1 MRADIMGSEIRLK
14 KQKWVVAAKRAD
26 FQEIGKKFQIDP
38 VIARIIRNRGLTEL
52 FQIERYLYG
61 ERKDLYDPH
70 LLKDAGKGA
79 EIIRKKIEMHK
90 KIRIIGDYDI
100 DGVEASYILI
110 RALRRCGAGYVNH
123 FSHLLHAFPNKRL
136 LPAAAAFFS
145 FD

>member
-1 MRADIMGSEIRLK
+1 MWADIMGSEIRLK

-52 FQIERYLYG
+52 SQIDRYLYG

-79 EIIRKKIEMHK
+79 EIIRKK
-90 KIRIIGDYDI
+90 
-100 DGVEASYILI
+100 
-110 RALRRCGAGYVNH
+110 
-123 FSHLLHAFPNKRL
+123 
-136 LPAAAAFFS
+136 
-145 FD
+145 